1 MGLFDFIKKKLFGK
15 TQKVEES
22 KKVDKK
28 KKSEE
33 KAESVKVSKPKVTK
47 EKKNVT
53 KKIKEEKPK
62 KGILTKI
69 KDALISSPKEKEI
82 EKEKPK
88 PKAKKQDKEVKQK
101 PRVKDKIEEVV
112 EEPKVEEVEEKVEE
126 VIEEPKAEEI
136 EEKVE
141 EIVEEPKAKE
151 VEEEVEEVVEEP
163 IAEEIEEEVEEVV
176 EEPKAEEV
184 EEKVEEVVE
193 EPKAEETEEE
203 VEDKS
208 QIETDDDSESL
219 KKGLEKTKKSF
230 FSKLKSAVLGKSK
243 IDDDVLDD
251 LEEVLIT
258 SDVGVETTVKI
269 IERIEER
276 VSKDK
281 YTSINELNNILKE
294 EIVNILAEN
303 SSDLDAFDVS
313 EDTVPYVILVVGV
326 NGVGKTT
333 TIGKL
338 AAQFK
343 EGGLKVLIGAADTFR
358 AAAVDQI
365 QMWGKKV
372 GVDVVSH
379 GMNTD
384 PASVAYD
391 TVKKAVEEKYH
402 VVIIDTAGRLH
413 TKLNLMNELSKIKR
427 VVQKFKPDAPHEVM
441 LILDGSTGQN
451 AFVQAEEFTKATD
464 VNSITITKLDGT
476 AKGGVVIGITDRF
489 KIPIKYV
496 GVGEKVGDLKLFHK
510 GEFVSSFFD

>member
-33 KAESVKVSKPKVTK
+33 KAEFVKVSKPKVTK

-69 KDALISSPKEKEI
+69 KDALISSPKEKET

-88 PKAKKQDKEVKQK
+88 PKAKKQDKKIKKK

-112 EEPKVEEVEEKVEE
+112 EEPIAEEVEDKVEEVVEEPKLEEVKEEVEEAVEEPKAEEVEEEVEE
-126 VIEEPKAEEI
+126 VIEEPKAEE
-136 EEKVE
+136 
-141 EIVEEPKAKE
+141 
-151 VEEEVEEVVEEP
+151 VEEEVEEV
-163 IAEEIEEEVEEVV
+163 IEESQ
-176 EEPKAEEV
+176 AEEV
-184 EEKVEEVVE
+184 
-193 EPKAEETEEE
+193 EEE

-243 IDDDVLDD
+243 IDDDVLDE

-343 EGGLKVLIGAADTFR
+343 AGGLKVLIGAADTFR

-391 TVKKAVEEKYH
+391 TVNKAVEEKYH